1 MTRKGLGIKP
11 EPRPAVNAGFIW
23 KSHDSCS
30 VEPVARL
37 NRRTAPTLQ
46 IALKSKYLS
55 FINKNCLTNGIEGCI
70 HCAMN
75 ANEISPKAS
84 PRLNRIQ
91 KISRI
96 LKVCVLFYF
105 VVPLCVLAFNLKSI
119 HLASGM
125 VSVFNHPYASAS
137 DIPRLMY
144 LLCATGTAVYLL
156 GVISFYRLLCLYEK
170 GVIFSGANVSEM
182 KKLGSYLAG
191 YGILAIAANV
201 TYLGGFI
208 FPWVLLEGFVSPWIV
223 VGGAI
228 YIVAGIMDEGR
239 KIQEE
244 QELTV

>member
-1 MTRKGLGIKP
+1 M
-11 EPRPAVNAGFIW
+11 
-23 KSHDSCS
+23 
-30 VEPVARL
+30 ARL

-46 IALKSKYLS
+46 IMLKSKYLS
-55 FINKNCLTNGIEGCI
+55 IFNNKCLTNGIEGCI
-70 HCAMN
+70 PYAMN
-75 ANEISPKAS
+75 ANEISSKAS

-105 VVPLCVLAFNLKSI
+105 IAPLCVLAFNLKSI

-137 DIPRLMY
+137 DIPKPMY
-144 LLCATGTAVYLL
+144 LLCATGTVVYLL

-191 YGILAIAANV
+191 YGILAVAANIV
-201 TYLGGFI
+201 YAGGI
-208 FPWVLLEGFVSPWIV
+208 VFPWVLLEGVASPWIV
-223 VGGAI
+223 IGGAI
-228 YIVAGIMDEGR
+228 YIVAWIMDEGR

>member
-1 MTRKGLGIKP
+1 
-11 EPRPAVNAGFIW
+11 
-23 KSHDSCS
+23 
-30 VEPVARL
+30 
-37 NRRTAPTLQ
+37 
-46 IALKSKYLS
+46 
-55 FINKNCLTNGIEGCI
+55 
-70 HCAMN
+70 MN
-75 ANEISPKAS
+75 ANEVPPKVNS
-84 PRLNRIQ
+84 RFNRIQ

-137 DIPRLMY
+137 DIPKPMY
-144 LLCATGTAVYLL
+144 LLCATGTVVYLL

-170 GVIFSGANVSEM
+170 GVVFSGANVSEM